1 MPKCSLASGGCASDR
16 SAAIACVASAASR
29 RKHSPGAKH
38 FSSSSSPSSSPLG
51 YLASCSYSPELLS
64 HAVNGAP
71 HGTPMSNNMYRVG
84 GKNCIPKSRQ
94 RSTFSSSS
102 AVVVVPHPLLPAHLH
117 DHLSYY
123 YYLLISSTAL
133 LFCRRSLLRLKL
145 NVSSVQLN
153 RKVARVG
160 DRVGQAVEAA
170 GRKRD

>member
-1 MPKCSLASGGCASDR
+1 MIEGSPGPWTVPKCSLASGGCASDR

-51 YLASCSYSPELLS
+51 YLASCSYSPELSS

-102 AVVVVPHPLLPAHLH
+102 SAVVVVEC
-117 DHLSYY
+117 LSPTPFCQPTFMTTFR
-123 YYLLISSTAL
+123 IIIIFSSAAPRCC
-133 LFCRRSLLRLKL
+133 F
-145 NVSSVQLN
+145 
-153 RKVARVG
+153 VG
-160 DRVGQAVEAA
+160 GACFD
-170 GRKRD
+170 